1 LPDRLHSVSPCL
13 IKISSPMRSIM
24 SLGERRLAC

>member
-1 LPDRLHSVSPCL
+1 VCRPDRLHSVSPCL

-24 SLGERRLAC
+24 SPHQPP